1 MGRLARVNLLVGTNN
16 CGKTSVLEALQI
28 LVSPGTPNPVWTT
41 LARRGESRQAS
52 GDREMEVAHLVH
64 GHVIDVGASFSV
76 AGSNDGVSRSVTATF
91 REGTP
96 GESIGAERPL
106 RGDPQEQ
113 FEAETDDENALPPL
127 QLELNWLVGER
138 TRSLRVPLTR
148 RGGLSSDVLRAEPG
162 RALRETPPVHFIT
175 AEGLTRDRVVALF
188 DETVLT
194 PDEQTVLEALR
205 TIEPAIE
212 RIASV
217 GSSRR
222 SPSDTRGGLAMLVNG
237 RRVPVGSMGDGVWRL
252 LGIALA
258 LVRSSGGGTLL
269 IDEIDTGLH
278 YSVLTDVWRLVFETA
293 QRLDVQVFATTH
305 SRDCYEALAAV
316 AEAGRHEIS
325 IHRIERGKPQA
336 VAFTEAEIQQ
346 AAERGIEI
354 R

>member
-28 LVSPGTPNPVWTT
+28 LVAPGTALPIWTT
-41 LARRGESRQAS
+41 LARRGEIRQES
-52 GDREMEVAHLVH
+52 DEREMEVAHLLH
-64 GHVIDVGASFSV
+64 GHRIEIGAFFSV
-76 AGSNDGVSRSVTATF
+76 SGSNGGVSRSVTARF
-91 REGTP
+91 QEGLP
-96 GESIGAERPL
+96 GDSLLVNRRL
-106 RGDPQEQ
+106 RGTQLELSVTEP
-113 FEAETDDENALPPL
+113 DDEGSLVSL
-127 QLELNWLVGER
+127 QLELEWRVGEQNR
-138 TRSLRVPLTR
+138 NLRIPLTR
-148 RGGLSSDVLRAEPG
+148 RGGLSSEVLRAEPG
-162 RALRETPPVHFIT
+162 RGPRELPPVHFIS

-194 PDEQTVLEALR
+194 PDERTVIEALR
-205 TIEPAIE
+205 TIEPDIE
-212 RIASV
+212 RIASI

-222 SPSDTRGGLAMLVNG
+222 YASDTRGGLAMLADG
-237 RRVPVGSMGDGVWRL
+237 KRVPVGSMGDGIWRL

-269 IDEIDTGLH
+269 
-278 YSVLTDVWRLVFETA
+278 TDMWRLVFETA
-293 QRLDVQVFATTH
+293 RRLDVQVFATTH

-325 IHRIERGKPQA
+325 LQRIERGKA
-336 VAFTEAEIQQ
+336 EAIVFSEAEIQQ